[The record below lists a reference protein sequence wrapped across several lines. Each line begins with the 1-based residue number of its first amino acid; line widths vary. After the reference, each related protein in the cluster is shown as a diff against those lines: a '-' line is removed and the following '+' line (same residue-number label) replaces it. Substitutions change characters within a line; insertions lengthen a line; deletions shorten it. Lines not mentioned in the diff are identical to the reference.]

1 MCNISEKRWGVDRTQ
16 KFRAISINTVPVVI
30 ERDRMGHIVGSWT
43 KIKKPTGPEQAMVAA
58 VVNEEIFPFKKVV

>member
-1 MCNISEKRWGVDRTQ
+1 VDRTQ